1 MVLLV
6 HLYLEFYH
14 KNTNLISK
22 ALKAVIFSMGMNACL
37 CTMLFPS
44 IEANSQGAGEAQVH
58 YTLHQEDSLPVGTH
72 RPLPSLEVRGPRGGV
87 QLRRLRYVRP
97 LTHPQ
102 AQTYTVHNG

>member
-1 MVLLV
+1 MLLG
-6 HLYLEFYH
+6 HLYLEVYH
-14 KNTNLISK
+14 KTNFIYK
-22 ALKAVIFSMGMNACL
+22 ALKAAIFSMGMNACL
-37 CTMLFPS
+37 CTTLFPS

-58 YTLHQEDSLPVGTH
+58 YTLHQEDGLPVGTH

-97 LTHPQ
+97 LTRTQ